1 MSSIALQREHGL
13 GQEGALDVARRLA
26 QELESGYGMRCEW
39 QGDVLRFERT
49 GVSGEMTVSPDRI
62 ELNAELGFL
71 LSAFKERIEDQL
83 NRNFETYFGPPA
95 AR

>member
-1 MSSIALQREHGL
+1 MSTIALHREHCL

-39 QGDVLRFERT
+39 QGDVLRFERP
-49 GVSGEMTVSPDRI
+49 GVSGVMTVSADLI

-71 LSAFKERIEDQL
+71 LSAFKGQIEDQL
-83 NRNFETYFGPPA
+83 NRNFETYFGPPEVA
-95 AR
+95 